1 MEKIVRNTK
10 ETQIEFFLDRKN
22 LARKIE
28 TNCGFLNHMLDLF
41 LARAGLG
48 CQIIA
53 KGDIEVDYHHLTED
67 MGIVLGGALNT
78 LAKEILTQNPIKRY
92 GHALLPMDGS
102 LALVALDFSGRGGY
116 YFDGSFPTQ
125 KCGDFDAELVN
136 EFFNAVARS
145 GNITLHVQILA
156 SDNSH
161 HVAEAMFKGFGL
173 AVRDALEA
181 SNTET
186 STKGVL
192 L

>member
-1 MEKIVRNTK
+1 MEKIIRNTK

-22 LARKIE
+22 PERKIE
-28 TNCGFLNHMLDLF
+28 TNCGFLSHMLDLF

-48 CQIIA
+48 CQITA

-78 LAKEILTQNPIKRY
+78 LAKEILTETSIRRY
-92 GHALLPMDGS
+92 GHAIVPMDGS

-173 AVRDALEA
+173 AVAEALEA
-181 SNTET
+181 SKTEA
-186 STKGVL
+186 STKGIL